1 MPGRCE
7 LSQLT
12 RRRIRATLATSLRF
26 NEINK
31 RPLEPFLERHTG
43 TQMNGMAYRRSS
55 GSSSGATYFPAFAFA
70 LQVIHIAQSNCKE
83 RRRLIQRWE
92 EEEE

>member
-1 MPGRCE
+1 MDILNGNVMPGGCE

-31 RPLEPFLERHTG
+31 RPLEPFLDRHTG
-43 TQMNGMAYRRSS
+43 TQMNGMRWHT
-55 GSSSGATYFPAFAFA
+55 GGAVAVAAMRPTFQPS
-70 LQVIHIAQSNCKE
+70 LLLP
-83 RRRLIQRWE
+83 R
-92 EEEE
+92 